1 MEMSMYYMGNVHSKD
16 AAVALVTTLFLG
28 GWDIPF
34 TTWDNP
40 PPWTILKTLAT
51 VAVFSL
57 KVLGFLFVYIWVRWT
72 LPRFRYDQLM
82 ALGWKVMLPLA
93 LVYLVVLATAIWVL
107 HDRLGWSYDQRFA
120 LALFGLNLLLAVPLF
135 FVLDRGRI
143 VAGSVAEER
152 V

>member
-1 MEMSMYYMGNVHSKD
+1 
-16 AAVALVTTLFLG
+16 
-28 GWDIPF
+28 
-34 TTWDNP
+34 
-40 PPWTILKTLAT
+40 
-51 VAVFSL
+51 
-57 KVLGFLFVYIWVRWT
+57 
-72 LPRFRYDQLM
+72 M

-93 LVYLVVLATAIWVL
+93 LVYLTVLATAIWVL